1 MQFLEHMESLSK
13 LMQMS
18 RKSDDLLI
26 EVIAILANITIP
38 AVSCFSFSVS
48 LCLSVSLSLCVYL
61 FRSRSLEPQE
71 RRSLD

>member
-38 AVSCFSFSVS
+38 AVSCFSFSLCLFLSLALFVS
-48 LCLSVSLSLCVYL
+48 LCVCLSLSL
-61 FRSRSLEPQE
+61 S
-71 RRSLD
+71 